1 MPTVLSI
8 YSGAGGLDYGFH
20 QAGFKTEFAYDFDI
34 YAVQTFNKLIPG
46 NVGICAD
53 IETIRL
59 PPHGSIDVVIG
70 GPPCQGFSVAGH
82 MDPSDPRSRQVWKFL
97 EVVSQVSPL
106 AFVMEN
112 VRHLGDNDRWARI
125 RYGLVSA
132 ANAMGYQT
140 RLFVL
145 RASDFGVPQNRD
157 RMFLIGAREFEP
169 SEPKRTSADT
179 PPTARSALSELP
191 RVGSPGN
198 SRLVTAD
205 ITLAANP
212 VLRRSP
218 FAGMLFNGAGRPINL
233 EAPCSTLPASMG
245 GNKTPIVD
253 QNWLDGITSRSWVH
267 EYHEHLWNGG
277 APYAMHDVPDFL
289 RRLTVEEAARL
300 QSFPANMTWMGP
312 KSAVL
317 RQIGNAVPPL
327 LAEAVALSL
336 KQSLVGSHTNKPRR
350 TTIFSMEELIG
361 FSESE
366 MSLF

>member
-1 MPTVLSI
+1 MLTVLSL

-20 QAGFKTEFAYDFDI
+20 LAGFRTTFACDFDSSAI
-34 YAVQTFNKLIPG
+34 QTFNKLIPG
-46 NVGICAD
+46 NVGVCAD
-53 IETIRL
+53 IDTIQL
-59 PPHGSIDVVIG
+59 PPRGSIDVVIG
-70 GPPCQGFSVAGH
+70 GPPCQGFSVAGN
-82 MDPSDPRSRQVWKFL
+82 MDPNDPRSRHVWRFL
-97 EVVSQVSPL
+97 EVVDQISPM

-112 VRHLGDNDRWARI
+112 VRHLGENDRWARI
-125 RYGLVSA
+125 RNGLVAA

-169 SEPKRTSADT
+169 TEPLRTSGDA

-191 RVGSPGN
+191 RVGDPGN
-198 SRLVTAD
+198 SRLATAG

-233 EAPCSTLPASMG
+233 DAPCSTLPASMG

-253 QNWLDGITSRSWVH
+253 QNWLDGISIRSWVH

-277 APYAMHDVPDFL
+277 APYGMHDAPDFL
-289 RRLTVEEAARL
+289 RRLTIEEAARL
-300 QSFPANMTWMGP
+300 QSFPADMTWMGSN
-312 KSAVL
+312 SAVF

-327 LAEAVALSL
+327 LAKAAALSL
-336 KQSLVGSHTNKPRR
+336 KPLMEGPHISGPRR
-350 TTIFSMEELIG
+350 TMGFSVEELIR
-361 FSESE
+361 FSEAE